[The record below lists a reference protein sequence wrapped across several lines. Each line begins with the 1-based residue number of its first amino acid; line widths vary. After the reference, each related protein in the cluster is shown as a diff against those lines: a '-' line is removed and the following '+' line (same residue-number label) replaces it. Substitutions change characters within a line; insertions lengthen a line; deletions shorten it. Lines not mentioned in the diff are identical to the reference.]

1 MLINKISWAHTAILI
16 NSPAVEGGFH
26 SAVTELSGCDRDCVA
41 CKAEIISDLALPGK
55 GLMILAVRG

>member
-1 MLINKISWAHTAILI
+1 MGTQPH
-16 NSPAVEGGFH
+16 
-26 SAVTELSGCDRDCVA
+26 LSVYTTLKVVPWMAGLRSCDRDCVA